1 MSSRAMAKLRELE
14 GKMVGVA
21 IRGGD
26 RIDECMLVSL
36 PLRGAKT
43 FWLWTGA
50 EDVFVARDEVLD
62 VWEAAPAVAH

>member
-1 MSSRAMAKLRELE
+1 MSSRAMTRLRELE

-21 IRGGD
+21 IRGGE

-50 EDVFVARDEVLD
+50 EDLFVAPDEVLD
-62 VWEAAPAVAH
+62 VWEAGTAVAH